1 MTIREILM
9 GKQVAGGRFPGLV
22 PLIYAYLDIIECD
35 ISVRM
40 KIETYCDFLGMRAS
54 GTLLTTASWMRNFVL
69 KHPSYKHD
77 SVVTDEIA
85 YDLLIQCK
93 DVVSG
98 KTVSPELFG
107 EFTRQIQTNNKM
119 YADTS
124 KDSGKGVQLRGSS
137 FRREVQTD
145 WQCNLIKQLINKY
158 SNDLQQHTLTAE
170 KNTFKNAMAY
180 LKT

>member
-1 MTIREILM
+1 M
-9 GKQVAGGRFPGLV
+9 
-22 PLIYAYLDIIECD
+22 
-35 ISVRM
+35 
-40 KIETYCDFLGMRAS
+40 
-54 GTLLTTASWMRNFVL
+54 
-69 KHPSYKHD
+69 
-77 SVVTDEIA
+77 
-85 YDLLIQCK
+85 
-93 DVVSG
+93 VSG

-124 KDSGKGVQLRGSS
+124 KDSGKDVLLRGSS

-158 SNDLQQHTLTAE
+158 SNDLQLHTLTAE

-180 LKT
+180 LKTE

>member
-1 MTIREILM
+1 M
-9 GKQVAGGRFPGLV
+9 
-22 PLIYAYLDIIECD
+22 
-35 ISVRM
+35 
-40 KIETYCDFLGMRAS
+40 
-54 GTLLTTASWMRNFVL
+54 L

-98 KTVSPELFG
+98 KTVSPNCLASS
-107 EFTRQIQTNNKM
+107 RQIQTNNKM

-124 KDSGKGVQLRGSS
+124 KDGKGVQLRGSS

-145 WQCNLIKQLINKY
+145 WQCNLIAN
-158 SNDLQQHTLTAE
+158 
-170 KNTFKNAMAY
+170 
-180 LKT
+180 

>member
-1 MTIREILM
+1 M
-9 GKQVAGGRFPGLV
+9 
-22 PLIYAYLDIIECD
+22 IYAYLDIIECD
-35 ISVRM
+35 RSVRM